1 LDPIDGR
8 HGFVLKDVHS
18 LRIQDAVAMLAN
30 DRCVGKP
37 RRCRIA
43 RLESWSG
50 AASRL
55 TTKGENMKTLF
66 ALVLVASTLAGFSA
80 ANAAGGC
87 GPGFHRG
94 PYGGCRPNG
103 GAIVVAPRVVV
114 APAPVVVVP
123 RARVCPYGFA
133 WRAGRCRPI

>member
-1 LDPIDGR
+1 M
-8 HGFVLKDVHS
+8 V
-18 LRIQDAVAMLAN
+18 
-30 DRCVGKP
+30 RCP
-37 RRCRIA
+37 
-43 RLESWSG
+43 G
-50 AASRL
+50 AAQQN
-55 TTKGENMKTLF
+55 GGNMKTLF
-66 ALVLVASTLAGFSA
+66 AAVLVAGTLAGFGA
-80 ANAAGGC
+80 ADAAGGC

-103 GAIVVAPRVVV
+103 GVVVGAPRVVAPRVVV

>member
-1 LDPIDGR
+1 MGGIAES
-8 HGFVLKDVHS
+8 HGLNHVP
-18 LRIQDAVAMLAN
+18 A
-30 DRCVGKP
+30 P
-37 RRCRIA
+37 P
-43 RLESWSG
+43 
-50 AASRL
+50 SRP
-55 TTKGENMKTLF
+55 KMEGENMKTLF
-66 ALVLVASTLAGFSA
+66 AAVLVAGTLAGFSA
-80 ANAAGGC
+80 ADAAGGC

-123 RARVCPYGFA
+123 RARICPYGFA